1 MIYIYNVGMFYGLQQ
16 DEEPTVFGKEVKP
29 LATYSEKN
37 WFENDGVLR
46 QVGDT
51 IVLGKP
57 SEQDIKNNEAYY
69 ALRNKIGE
77 EQQFLS
83 DTDYVCFEIIEG
95 AAKKEDKQKVLDKR
109 IATRDQMTADKE
121 ELSKMKLVDLGQE
134 ITVAWIDNN
143 GNQRQP
149 PQPVK
154 DVK

>member
-16 DEEPTVFGKEVKP
+16 DEEPTVFGKDTKP

-37 WFENDGVLR
+37 WFENDGILR

-51 IVLGKP
+51 VVLGKP

-69 ALRNKIGE
+69 ALQGKIGE
-77 EQQFLS
+77 EQTFIT
-83 DTDYVCFEIIEG
+83 DTDYICFEIIEG
-95 AAKKEDKQKVLDKR
+95 AAKKDDKQKVLDKR
-109 IATRDQMTADKE
+109 VATRNQMVADKE
-121 ELSKMKLVDLGQE
+121 ELSKMKLVDVGQE
-134 ITVAWIDNN
+134 ITVAWIDNR

-149 PQPVK
+149 PQPIK